1 MQRRN
6 FVKTAGLLATL
17 PAIKGLASTPESK
30 IVKEKEIYEWRHYF
44 LKGKGTDL
52 DTFYKNILIPAY
64 NRQKITVGAFELYD
78 KKETEERFFLFIYP
92 DIATYHQVKRDIWK
106 DEVFKKAAQPFYDTT
121 APTPLYSEFDSYLCE
136 AFDKIPKLKMPDK
149 NRTVFHL
156 RHYHSPNEEANQ
168 RKVKMFNE
176 AEMDVFDKVGIHP
189 VCYGDVLAGP
199 HMPALM
205 YLTWYKDKP
214 THDASWKAF
223 GEHPGWH
230 AIKDLPEYAYTATNN
245 TNRVLLPMNYSQI

>member
-6 FVKTAGLLATL
+6 FVKTAGLLATI
-17 PAIKGLASTPESK
+17 PAFKGMAAVSEKLST
-30 IVKEKEIYEWRHYF
+30 EKEIYEWRHYF
-44 LKGKGTDL
+44 LKGKGPEL
-52 DTFYKNILIPAY
+52 DNFYKDVLIPAY
-64 NRQKITVGAFELYD
+64 NRQGIKVGAFKLYEE
-78 KKETEERFFLFIYP
+78 KEPEQRFFLFVYP
-92 DIATYHQVKRDIWK
+92 DIKTYHNVKRDIWK
-106 DEVFKKAAQPFYDTT
+106 DTTFKNAAQPFFDTT
-121 APTPLYSEFDSYLCE
+121 APNPIYTEFESYLCE
-136 AFDKIPKLKMPDK
+136 AFDKIPQMKMPDK
-149 NRTVFHL
+149 NRTLFHL
-156 RHYHSPNEEANQ
+156 RHYRSPNEEANQ
-168 RKVKMFNE
+168 RKVKMFND

-189 VCYGDVLAGP
+189 VCYGEVLAGP

-223 GEHPGWH
+223 GSHPGWH